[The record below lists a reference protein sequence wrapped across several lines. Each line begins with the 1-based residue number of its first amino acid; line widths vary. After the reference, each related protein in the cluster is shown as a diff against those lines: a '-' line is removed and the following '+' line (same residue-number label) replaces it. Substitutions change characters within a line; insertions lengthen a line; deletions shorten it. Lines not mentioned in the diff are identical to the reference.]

1 MDCVLC
7 FCPIVWFGSFGRVVV
22 RFVLLCFVLL
32 CFVLLGLVGAFFFLF
47 FIFHALSFRA
57 LCGCLS
63 LLLTCPK
70 GEWRKNDV

>member
-47 FIFHALSFRA
+47 FYFSRA
-57 LCGCLS
+57 LFSSAVRVFISASHLS
-63 LLLTCPK
+63 E
-70 GEWRKNDV
+70 G